1 MQRGKF
7 GRSLITNFSPN
18 IHICGR
24 SWQLLPAY
32 IIKKAAEIKLSLP
45 LGHTIMGM
53 FKLLV

>member
-1 MQRGKF
+1 MQREKF
-7 GRSLITNFSPN
+7 GRSLIANFPPSM
-18 IHICGR
+18 HICGR